1 MDTGDLSR
9 LLLLVL
15 CLALSGFFSASE
27 TAFIA
32 LPRARLMHLV
42 KIGQPGASRVGR
54 LIQRPDKF
62 LATVLLSNNLA
73 NTGAAALGTALTVS
87 LIGNDYRAILVATF
101 GVTLILLIFGE
112 ALPKTIA
119 WHRSEKVAFAVSRPL
134 LVAGMTLAP
143 AVRVVQGVTSVASR
157 AMGITDTFP
166 QIGEEEIRTLI
177 AAGAQSGT
185 MEARE
190 AALLEKVFHFGDRQV
205 REIMTPR
212 PEIVWIERG
221 TTLEEF
227 LPIYLEHRHT
237 RFPVYEGT
245 TENVVG
251 VLAIK
256 DVLLAMGKQRLQAQ
270 GCVTDYLR
278 PVYFVP
284 ETKTASSTFSELQQG
299 GHGLVLTVD
308 EFGGIAGLA
317 TLKQLLEVIVGL
329 VAEGEDFEEEEVISL
344 DEHTYRLDAGVGITE
359 INDEL
364 NLQLPVGDYQT
375 VAGFILDRLG
385 RIPEEGDAVEYQDLR
400 LTVRLMDGVRIDKV
414 ELRRPQSAQEDSSG

>member
-143 AVRVVQGVTSVASR
+143 AVRVVQG
-157 AMGITDTFP
+157 
-166 QIGEEEIRTLI
+166 
-177 AAGAQSGT
+177 
-185 MEARE
+185 
-190 AALLEKVFHFGDRQV
+190 
-205 REIMTPR
+205 
-212 PEIVWIERG
+212 
-221 TTLEEF
+221 
-227 LPIYLEHRHT
+227 
-237 RFPVYEGT
+237 
-245 TENVVG
+245 
-251 VLAIK
+251 
-256 DVLLAMGKQRLQAQ
+256 
-270 GCVTDYLR
+270 
-278 PVYFVP
+278 
-284 ETKTASSTFSELQQG
+284 
-299 GHGLVLTVD
+299 
-308 EFGGIAGLA
+308 
-317 TLKQLLEVIVGL
+317 
-329 VAEGEDFEEEEVISL
+329 
-344 DEHTYRLDAGVGITE
+344 
-359 INDEL
+359 
-364 NLQLPVGDYQT
+364 
-375 VAGFILDRLG
+375 
-385 RIPEEGDAVEYQDLR
+385 
-400 LTVRLMDGVRIDKV
+400 
-414 ELRRPQSAQEDSSG
+414 

>member
-1 MDTGDLSR
+1 MDIADLSR
-9 LLLLVL
+9 LLILAL
-15 CLALSGFFSASE
+15 CLALSAFFSASE

-32 LPRARLMHLV
+32 FPRARLMHLV
-42 KIGQPGASRVGR
+42 RIGQPGAARVGR

-87 LIGNDYRAILVATF
+87 FMGNDYQAVLVATF
-101 GVTLILLIFGE
+101 GVTLILLVFGE

-134 LVAGMTLAP
+134 MVAGMTLAP
-143 AVRVVQGVTSVASR
+143 AVRVLQGVTSVASR
-157 AMGITDTFP
+157 AMGITGSFP
-166 QIGEEEIRTLI
+166 QMGEEEIRTLI

-185 MEARE
+185 VEARE

-227 LPIYLEHRHT
+227 LPIFLEHRHT
-237 RFPVYEGT
+237 RFPVFEGT
-245 TENVVG
+245 LENVVG

-256 DVLLAMGKQRLQAQ
+256 DVLLAMGRQRLQPQ

-284 ETKTASSTFSELQQG
+284 ETKTASSTFSELQHG
-299 GHGLVLTVD
+299 GYGLVLTVD
-308 EFGGIAGLA
+308 EFGGISGLA
-317 TLKQLLEVIVGL
+317 TLQQLLEVIVGQ
-329 VAEGEDFEEEEVISL
+329 VEEEGFQEEAFVSL
-344 DEHTYRLDAGVGITE
+344 DEHTYRLDAGVGISE

-364 NLQLPVGDYQT
+364 DLGLPVGDYQT
-375 VAGFILDRLG
+375 VAGFILDKLG
-385 RIPEEGDAVEYQDLR
+385 RIPEEGDVVEYRDLR
-400 LTVRLMDGVRIDKV
+400 LTVKLMDGVRIDKV
-414 ELRRPQSAQEDSSG
+414 ELRRTHSGQDESNG